1 LSLGLIT
8 GLAGELPTPEE
19 RAFLRDAQPCGLI
32 LFQRNCRTPDQVRR
46 LVGEAT
52 AAIGGADVLVL
63 IDQEGGRVCRLRPP
77 QWRSLPPA
85 RAYGTLF
92 ARDAARGR
100 HAAEL
105 AARLTAADLRDIGIN
120 TNCVPVLDVPVPGAH
135 DIIGTRAYGETPAV
149 VAELG
154 RAVADGLMAG
164 GVLPVMKHMPGHG
177 RAGVDSHLALPR
189 VGASQAELAAADFAP
204 FRALADLPAGMTAHV
219 VFTALD
225 ATQPASISPVVV
237 GDIIRR
243 DIGFDGLL
251 MSDDLSMQ
259 ALSGTMRERAEAV
272 VAAGSDVVLH
282 CNGDLAEMEQA
293 AAGATVLAAA
303 ALRRYRRCLAV
314 VGAARPFDRNEA
326 ETTLSEVLAAEA

>member
-1 LSLGLIT
+1 MSLGLIT
-8 GLAGELPTPEE
+8 GLAGELLTPEE
-19 RAFLRDAQPCGLI
+19 RVFLRGARPCGLI
-32 LFQRNCRTPDQVRR
+32 LFQRNCRDPDQVRR

-52 AAIGGADVLVL
+52 AAIGGAGVLVL

-77 QWRSLPPA
+77 QWRLLPPA
-85 RAYGTLF
+85 RAYGALF
-92 ARDAARGR
+92 ARDPVRGR
-100 HAAEL
+100 RAAEL
-105 AARLTAADLRDIGIN
+105 AARLTAEDLRDIGIN

-149 VAELG
+149 VADLG

-189 VGASQAELAAADFAP
+189 IAASRAELAADFAP

-225 ATQPASISPVVV
+225 DTAPASISAVVV
-237 GDIIRR
+237 GDVIRR

-251 MSDDLSMQ
+251 MSDDLSMK
-259 ALSGTMRERAEAV
+259 ALSGTMRQRAEAV

-282 CNGDLAEMEQA
+282 CNGDLEEMTQA
-293 AAGATVLAAA
+293 AAGAAVLAAA
-303 ALRRYRRCLAV
+303 ALSRYRRCLAV

-326 ETTLSEVLAAEA
+326 ETTLSEVLAAGA